1 MKKLLLSIAA
11 LAGMTCAA
19 NAEVV
24 IDSFT
29 DYANVTAYNNW
40 APDAVKENME
50 IKDGALVLTNPEAT
64 DFWAIQYMVSSGFA
78 VTPGVEY
85 TLSAKIKSD
94 AAGDITAVLGTWG
107 NTESNIIKVIG
118 DNEYHEYSVKIAA
131 PDMTGD
137 SFVLFQSG
145 TLVGTIHIAWVEVS
159 HADAVELPTTGDV
172 LASFYTGNGE
182 VLGGW
187 GGQAT
192 RETVEEDGKTCLKF
206 TNPEKMNSWEVQL
219 AFDYKFTPG
228 VKYYLGFD
236 IKGDP
241 AKAISSG
248 FQAERDWQ
256 GCGNMSK
263 FNITENWEH
272 VIIYGEPYDAAAE
285 GDESN
290 PPARWLA
297 SLGEYVGT
305 FYLTNMTL
313 YTESGENSGVGEV
326 LVPATN
332 RTVVYNLMGVKVLDT
347 DNAAELS
354 GLAKGLYIV
363 NGKKVAI
370 R

>member
-1 MKKLLLSIAA
+1 MKKLLLSIVT
-11 LAGMTCAA
+11 LLGMTCAA

-29 DYANVTAYNNW
+29 DYANVTSYQNW
-40 APDAVKENME
+40 APDAVKEMIE

-64 DFWAIQYMVSSGFA
+64 DFWSIQYMVSGGFA

-85 TLSAKIKSD
+85 TLTAKIKSD

-107 NTESNIIKVIG
+107 TTESNVIKVTG
-118 DNEYHEYSVKIAA
+118 DNTYHEYSVKIAA
-131 PDMTGD
+131 PDITGD

-145 TLVGTIHIAWVEVS
+145 TLVGTIHIAYVEVS
-159 HADAVELPTTGDV
+159 HADAIELPTTGDV
-172 LASFYTGNGE
+172 LASFYTGNGA

-187 GGQAT
+187 GGGST

-206 TNPEKMNSWEVQL
+206 TNPEKKNSWEVQL
-219 AFDYKFTPG
+219 AFDYDFTPG
-228 VKYYLGFD
+228 IKYYIGFD
-236 IKGDP
+236 IKGDA

-248 FQAERDWQ
+248 FQSKNDWKS
-256 GCGNMSK
+256 CGSMSK
-263 FNITENWEH
+263 FNITDNWEH
-272 VIIYGEPYDAAAE
+272 VIIYGEPYDAGD

-290 PPARWLA
+290 PPVRWLA
-297 SLGEYVGT
+297 DLGQYVGT

-313 YTESGENSGVGEV
+313 YTESNGGAGVDRV
-326 LVPATN
+326 LIPVTT

-347 DNAAELS
+347 DNVAEIS
-354 GLAKGLYIV
+354 TLAKGLYIV
-363 NGKKVAI
+363 NGKKTAI